1 MRLRVRSA
9 ENNIDVVARLE
20 QEFLKRRYLKDKI
33 GDAVAA
39 FAGSMT
45 FVLMHLFGFAAWVV
59 INAGWIPGITPFDPY
74 PYVLLTMCVSME
86 GVLIATFVL
95 MKQNRMSLRSD
106 QRDHLNLQVDLL
118 AEKEITKILQ
128 LSQLLCEH
136 FQIPEARRDREVQEL
151 SQDTAVERLAR
162 ELQARIPNE

>member
-1 MRLRVRSA
+1 
-9 ENNIDVVARLE
+9 
-20 QEFLKRRYLKDKI
+20 
-33 GDAVAA
+33 
-39 FAGSMT
+39 
-45 FVLMHLFGFAAWVV
+45 
-59 INAGWIPGITPFDPY
+59 
-74 PYVLLTMCVSME
+74 
-86 GVLIATFVL
+86 

-136 FQIPEARRDREVQEL
+136 FQITEARRDREVQEL